1 MEIRVVSTEKLT
13 GWEPSS
19 LKLSDP
25 GCPVYYCMMIGHSQL
40 LDKTGLEIMARDN
53 IQTDWGVDRVNLSSC
68 WSC

>member
-1 MEIRVVSTEKLT
+1 
-13 GWEPSS
+13 
-19 LKLSDP
+19 
-25 GCPVYYCMMIGHSQL
+25 MMIGHSQL